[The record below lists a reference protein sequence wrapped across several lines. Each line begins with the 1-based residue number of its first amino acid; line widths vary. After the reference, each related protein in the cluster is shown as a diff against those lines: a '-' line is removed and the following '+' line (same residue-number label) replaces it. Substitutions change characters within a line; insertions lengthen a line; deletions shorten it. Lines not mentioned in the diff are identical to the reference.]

1 MNWQWKSHLQA
12 HFKTCVNRSYV
23 AVDQKWSSDLCIEE
37 VHIVGHTHLSVCI
50 LWFPWWISQVHSN
63 AMSDVYR
70 CSPEVDG
77 WKKHVGSWSNCT
89 RRMLSG
95 HLLCGDG
102 TYVEPNK
109 DCTANPNMTT
119 KELGLHYGQWTY
131 RHTISYSLDSD
142 PCPVAR
148 LRICSLC
155 VKHFDSLVKNICNAV
170 SLVAWL
176 GRRIGW
182 GLDIWRFGSHD
193 LHEIKSPKSTL
204 LGKYEP
210 SGVSLTTTTQSVL
223 NLVVSQVLVTCSTW
237 LVFPTNEPWGCS
249 ILIFFFRVHPTLGCS
264 RALAQ
269 CALSS
274 FRGDLQHSWTHKI
287 QRR

>member
-1 MNWQWKSHLQA
+1 
-12 HFKTCVNRSYV
+12 
-23 AVDQKWSSDLCIEE
+23 
-37 VHIVGHTHLSVCI
+37 
-50 LWFPWWISQVHSN
+50 
-63 AMSDVYR
+63 MSDVYR

-155 VKHFDSLVKNICNAV
+155 VKHFDSLVKKHLQCCLFGCLAWKTH
-170 SLVAWL
+170 WL
-176 GRRIGW
+176 GVWIFGD
-182 GLDIWRFGSHD
+182 LD
-193 LHEIKSPKSTL
+193 
-204 LGKYEP
+204 
-210 SGVSLTTTTQSVL
+210 LTTCMKSNHPNQLYLVNMNLREFHWLPLLSQS
-223 NLVVSQVLVTCSTW
+223 W
-237 LVFPTNEPWGCS
+237 
-249 ILIFFFRVHPTLGCS
+249 I
-264 RALAQ
+264 
-269 CALSS
+269 LSS
-274 FRGDLQHSWTHKI
+274 RKYLSLAALG
-287 QRR
+287 